1 MPTSKANDPQVPK
14 GCMACN
20 RPDHI
25 EDMVACDD
33 CGKWYH
39 FGCANVDESVVDQ
52 SWKCQPCGLLLAT
65 AASNTAACASLN
77 VPTGALRKTGKTA
90 GSKVTSS
97 RKSKKTAASKTA
109 SMTSSARAQL
119 ALELEVL
126 NEQQQLEELELE
138 EEKQIRARQI
148 DQEKMIRD
156 RELEIEAKKLAEEKA
171 FLERKTAE
179 ELKFRRDQMAIKRK
193 SLEEKAKL
201 IREQSIRGSSRSS
214 SVSESVAEVSAKVN
228 KWLEKTEQHAGDNQ
242 EHAIEPNDPEL
253 GLKNAA
259 FVSCFNRL
267 GLTQRE
273 EAGVAG
279 FGDRQTVKPIAVPR
293 DPEHFP
299 QNFNKAAAWQN
310 VVDGITRGEQV
321 GSGRG
326 AKLPEQTCVSL
337 GRQSFDDD
345 NLSAF
350 DHQVGPTN
358 RQLAARQVMGKDLP
372 IFSGNPEDWP
382 IWVSNFER
390 STTTCGFSQ
399 DENLIRL
406 QRCLKGPALETVRGR
421 LLTPA
426 SVPHVIKTLQLRYGR
441 PETLIRA
448 LTE

>member
-52 SWKCQPCGLLLAT
+52 SWKCQPCGLLLAN

-326 AKLPEQTCVSL
+326 ANLPSKNVC
-337 GRQSFDDD
+337 
-345 NLSAF
+345 
-350 DHQVGPTN
+350 H
-358 RQLAARQVMGKDLP
+358 
-372 IFSGNPEDWP
+372 
-382 IWVSNFER
+382 
-390 STTTCGFSQ
+390 
-399 DENLIRL
+399 
-406 QRCLKGPALETVRGR
+406 
-421 LLTPA
+421 
-426 SVPHVIKTLQLRYGR
+426 
-441 PETLIRA
+441 
-448 LTE
+448 